1 MELLL
6 NLLWLML
13 AVPGVW
19 LWHRQAHSAEGLKHG
34 KRFSCVL
41 LLGCILILLF
51 PVISASD
58 DMHAMRSE
66 AEESSPCNK
75 LAKQLQVKATQF
87 HSAGDGNVLALF
99 SNFLIH
105 ADFTHEMVAL
115 VSATHSSLPGHVQSA
130 NGRAPPTLS

>member
-13 AVPGVW
+13 ALPAVW
-19 LWHRQAHSAEGLKHG
+19 LWHRQVHSAEGLKHE
-34 KRFSCVL
+34 KRLSFVL

-58 DMHAMRSE
+58 DLHAMRSE

-75 LAKQLQVKATQF
+75 LAKQLQVKTTQS
-87 HSAGDGNVLALF
+87 HSAGDGAVLALF
-99 SNFLIH
+99 STFVLH
-105 ADFTHEMVAL
+105 ADQAQETLAL
-115 VSATHSSLPGHVQSA
+115 VSLSLSSLPDHARSA
-130 NGRAPPTLS
+130 YGRAPPALS